1 MRCREASGLLSAALD
16 DALGAADRDR
26 LEQHLA
32 ACARCRSDRDAYAA
46 MRTAL
51 RVSEPFAVDLVP
63 ALRARLAGEIDA
75 PLGALVAAPGP
86 RRGRARDRRHRT
98 FVGVTAAAAAIALV
112 VGIAVL
118 RAEPNRVNVLTAPP
132 AVPIQMRAPGGAS
145 LLLAWTTGGLP
156 AGALARTRAIVGV
169 EGVTQVLGT
178 ELRLTGEH
186 DAAGRSRLHLG
197 AGDVIPIDALAID
210 PASYAR
216 DLPRAAARLVR
227 RLPRDGA
234 LLGATSARVR
244 GIGVGGSLTFGS
256 TTVRVTG
263 IVADALVGAAE
274 VVVRA
279 DSALPIRTP
288 RFLLVAYRG
297 DRGNVS
303 DAITAALLDEPV
315 RFRAPGETPYLRHGD
330 SVLPQALVKARF
342 GEFWYHVDA
351 RGSVSVDPA
360 WTARNIVTI
369 TVPGVGRIE
378 CHRLVAAAL
387 RRALTRA
394 HLTNTVVD
402 GFDPQ
407 VISARLGL
415 SRHMWGI
422 GLSLQ
427 TTPDAQPRT
436 IAAMAAAG
444 FQSGGHWLNR
454 SPDYYEWVGNA

>member
-1 MRCREASGLLSAALD
+1 M
-16 DALGAADRDR
+16 
-26 LEQHLA
+26 
-32 ACARCRSDRDAYAA
+32 
-46 MRTAL
+46 
-51 RVSEPFAVDLVP
+51 
-63 ALRARLAGEIDA
+63 
-75 PLGALVAAPGP
+75 
-86 RRGRARDRRHRT
+86 
-98 FVGVTAAAAAIALV
+98 
-112 VGIAVL
+112 
-118 RAEPNRVNVLTAPP
+118 
-132 AVPIQMRAPGGAS
+132 
-145 LLLAWTTGGLP
+145 P
-156 AGALARTRAIVGV
+156 AGALSRTRAIVGV

-178 ELRLTGEH
+178 ELRLTAVR
-186 DAAGRSRLHLG
+186 DASGRSRRHLG

-216 DLPRAAARLVR
+216 DLPASAARLVR

-234 LLGATSARVR
+234 LLGATSARLR
-244 GIGVGGSLTFGS
+244 GIGVGGSLTFG
-256 TTVRVTG
+256 TATVRVTG

-297 DRGNVS
+297 DRGALQP
-303 DAITAALLDEPV
+303 AITEALQHEPV
-315 RFRAPGETPYLRHGD
+315 RFRAQGETRFLRHGD
-330 SVLPQALVKARF
+330 AVLPQALVKARF

-360 WTARNIVTI
+360 WISRNVVTI

-387 RRALTRA
+387 RRALTA
-394 HLTNTVVD
+394 SHLTGTVVAD

-407 VISARLGL
+407 VISARAGL
-415 SRHMWGI
+415 SRHTWGI

-427 TTPDAQPRT
+427 TAPGAQPRT

-444 FQSGGHWLNR
+444 FQWGGLWLNP
-454 SPDYYEWVGNA
+454 SPDYYEWVGND